1 MMMYHPSETAICV
14 RAALRSAGLAA
25 AASTIIGRWLGRGP
39 TLAP

>member
-1 MMMYHPSETAICV
+1 MMMRHPSETAICV

-25 AASTIIGRWLGRGP
+25 AASTIVGRWLGMGP